1 TRTRHW
7 LTAPPHTHTNP
18 HTLGLN
24 PTTHPLLATV
34 SELPHHRTTLYT
46 TVLSAQTQPWIRDH
60 ALNHLPLL
68 PATAY
73 LDLALH
79 AGLPHVEDLT
89 IQAPLVLDQPRRLQ
103 VTVTEDDAGAQAV
116 LFLSQPQDADPDTPW
131 TSHATGTL
139 VQGSTTPATEQI
151 TAWPPAGATVVPLDD
166 AYDRLAD
173 AGYDYGPAFRGLRAL
188 WQRDGQVFAEVA
200 LPAEAGAV
208 DGFGLHPAL
217 LDAALHP
224 VPLGAVGELG
234 PGLLPFSWRGV
245 TLHAVGATVLR
256 VTLSVTGPDSVTL
269 TAADPAGAPV
279 LTVDEL
285 RLRAADL
292 TSLGGGAPRVLYEVI
307 WERVSGDPLAEC
319 AVLDL
324 TGDTVHTALP
334 RLQEA
339 LTTDQPLLVHTRNA
353 VTDPIDPDQAA
364 IWGLLRTAQTE
375 HPEQL
380 TIVDN
385 HDPANPPPANEPQLA
400 LRDGHHYA
408 PRLTPTPTT
417 TPETLPLDPNGSIL
431 ITGGTGTLG
440 TLIAQHLHHR
450 GYHHLTL
457 ASRTG
462 PTPDNHHLTD
472 IATIVACDTSDPTAL
487 TTLLDTINPP
497 LTAVIHTAAVLDDA
511 TITNLTPHQLHTV
524 WQPKAHTA
532 HLLHNLP
539 HLDAHLI
546 YFSSLAG
553 TLGNPG
559 QGNYAAANAYL
570 DALAHQR
577 HHNGKPTTSIAWG
590 LWADDSGMTGHLTTT
605 DRHRLHRTGLAPM
618 PATDALAL
626 FDAAVASG
634 APNQVAAVLDRAN
647 LDPANPLLRNLTRR
661 RAVAAPAVLP
671 SQDRAKA
678 LDQIVRSTVAVVLGH
693 GPGAIVDR
701 DRAFKELGFDSLTAV
716 ELRNRL
722 ATATGLR
729 LPATLIFD
737 HPTPAALIAHL
748 QDQLDPEHAAR
759 RPAPTTTATATT
771 DEPIAIIGMACR
783 YPGGVSAPE
792 ELWRLVADGVDA
804 ITEFPDNRGW
814 DLERLYHPDPD
825 HTGTSYTRHGGFLH
839 DADRFDPTFFGIS
852 PREAMAIDPQQR
864 LLLETAWEAIET
876 AGLNAERLRGTDT
889 GVFAGVMYHDY
900 ASRLGGAP
908 ADLEGYLA
916 TGSTGSV
923 ASGRISYQ
931 FGFEGPAVSVDT
943 ACSSSLVAI
952 HLAGQALRQGECG
965 LALAG
970 GVTVMASPDMYIE
983 FSRQRGL
990 APDGRCKSFS
1000 AEADGAAWSEGV
1012 GLLLLERL
1020 SDAKRN
1026 GHPIHAV
1033 IRGTAVNQDGASN
1046 GLTAPNGPA
1055 QERVIRQALAN
1066 AGLEIG
1072 DIDAIEAH
1080 GTGTTLGDPIEAGA
1094 ILRTYGDRERP
1105 VFLGSIKSNIGHA
1118 QAAAGVAGVIKMVEA
1133 LRHESL
1139 PRTLHA
1145 DDPSPHVDW
1154 TSGKVELLASAQPW
1168 PAGEQTRRAAVS
1180 SFGISGTNAHL
1191 ILEEPPRPAP
1201 VAATPEPVGPIGW
1214 LLSAH
1219 TEDGLRDQAGQL
1231 LRHLGDTAPTD
1242 VAATLAGRVQHPYR
1256 SVALGGSRD
1265 ELIAAVRAIAD
1276 GTDDPAVVRGA
1287 VADGDGLAF
1296 LFTGQGSQ
1304 RAAMG
1309 AGLLTTEPV
1318 FAAAFEEV
1326 CAAFDGRL
1334 GRPLREVILEADGE
1348 DLHRT
1353 DYTQPALFA
1362 VEVALYRLLTHHG
1375 LRPSHLAGHSIGEIT
1390 AAHVAGVLSLDDAA
1404 TLVAARGRLMRAL
1417 PTGGAMV
1424 AVGATEEEVLALL
1437 TGREAEVG
1445 IAAVNGPASV
1455 VLSGDEDVVLA
1466 VAGEL
1471 RAAGHRTQRLTV
1483 SHAFHSPRM
1492 EPMLDDF
1499 RREIAGLRFAAP
1511 TVPIVS
1517 TLTGELVGVDELSS
1531 PDHWVRHARGTVRFA
1546 AAIDRLGDA
1555 GVRLFVEVGPD
1566 AVLATMA
1573 AEMLGDATAVP
1584 VLRRDRPE
1592 HVSLLTALATA
1603 HTSGAAVEPAVWT
1616 GGGGRPVSLPPYAF
1630 QRRRLW
1636 LDVSPGAGDPTGLG
1650 LEAGAHP
1657 MLGAAVQLA
1666 GDGGLVFTGRLS
1678 VATHPWLA
1686 DHSVRGSIVVPG
1698 TALLDMA
1705 LHAAGRA
1712 GSPYLEELVLATPL
1726 VIERNGAVEVQVAVA
1741 PIDDGRG
1748 RIGIHARSGPDTD
1761 WTRHA
1766 EGTIGPEP
1774 SDEPAAGLP
1783 WPPSGP
1789 AVDVADLPDRVAAL
1803 GVDYGPAF
1811 HGLVAAW
1818 QNEHGLVSEVVL
1830 PEEAGSAQSFGV
1842 HPALL
1847 DAALH
1852 PLVAAGDELRLP
1864 FTWTGVR
1871 LHRSGATTLRTRLA
1885 ESGDGVALVAT
1896 DADGAPVISVSGLVT
1911 RPFTGVAPVLYQ
1923 VVWERVVGAPSA
1935 EEPLLLDLT
1944 GDTVH
1949 TALPRLQQALTTDQ
1963 PILAHT
1969 HNAVTD
1975 PINPDQAALW
1985 GLLRTAQTEHPNR
1998 LTIIDNHNPTNP
2010 PPANEPQLAN
2020 RNGHHYAPRLT
2031 PTPTPTP
2038 DQLPLDPNGSILITG
2053 GTGTLGALLAH
2064 HLHNRGYHHLTL
2076 ASRHGPTAPNAHHL
2090 T

>member
-1 TRTRHW
+1 
-7 LTAPPHTHTNP
+7 
-18 HTLGLN
+18 
-24 PTTHPLLATV
+24 
-34 SELPHHRTTLYT
+34 
-46 TVLSAQTQPWIRDH
+46 
-60 ALNHLPLL
+60 
-68 PATAY
+68 
-73 LDLALH
+73 
-79 AGLPHVEDLT
+79 
-89 IQAPLVLDQPRRLQ
+89 
-103 VTVTEDDAGAQAV
+103 
-116 LFLSQPQDADPDTPW
+116 
-131 TSHATGTL
+131 
-139 VQGSTTPATEQI
+139 
-151 TAWPPAGATVVPLDD
+151 
-166 AYDRLAD
+166 
-173 AGYDYGPAFRGLRAL
+173 
-188 WQRDGQVFAEVA
+188 
-200 LPAEAGAV
+200 
-208 DGFGLHPAL
+208 
-217 LDAALHP
+217 
-224 VPLGAVGELG
+224 
-234 PGLLPFSWRGV
+234 
-245 TLHAVGATVLR
+245 
-256 VTLSVTGPDSVTL
+256 
-269 TAADPAGAPV
+269 
-279 LTVDEL
+279 
-285 RLRAADL
+285 
-292 TSLGGGAPRVLYEVI
+292 
-307 WERVSGDPLAEC
+307 
-319 AVLDL
+319 
-324 TGDTVHTALP
+324 
-334 RLQEA
+334 
-339 LTTDQPLLVHTRNA
+339 
-353 VTDPIDPDQAA
+353 
-364 IWGLLRTAQTE
+364 
-375 HPEQL
+375 
-380 TIVDN
+380 
-385 HDPANPPPANEPQLA
+385 
-400 LRDGHHYA
+400 
-408 PRLTPTPTT
+408 PTPT
-417 TPETLPLDPNGSIL
+417 I
-431 ITGGTGTLG
+431 
-440 TLIAQHLHHR
+440 
-450 GYHHLTL
+450 
-457 ASRTG
+457 
-462 PTPDNHHLTD
+462 
-472 IATIVACDTSDPTAL
+472 
-487 TTLLDTINPP
+487 
-497 LTAVIHTAAVLDDA
+497 
-511 TITNLTPHQLHTV
+511 
-524 WQPKAHTA
+524 
-532 HLLHNLP
+532 
-539 HLDAHLI
+539 
-546 YFSSLAG
+546 
-553 TLGNPG
+553 
-559 QGNYAAANAYL
+559 
-570 DALAHQR
+570 
-577 HHNGKPTTSIAWG
+577 
-590 LWADDSGMTGHLTTT
+590 
-605 DRHRLHRTGLAPM
+605 
-618 PATDALAL
+618 
-626 FDAAVASG
+626 
-634 APNQVAAVLDRAN
+634 
-647 LDPANPLLRNLTRR
+647 
-661 RAVAAPAVLP
+661 
-671 SQDRAKA
+671 
-678 LDQIVRSTVAVVLGH
+678 
-693 GPGAIVDR
+693 
-701 DRAFKELGFDSLTAV
+701 
-716 ELRNRL
+716 
-722 ATATGLR
+722 TAT
-729 LPATLIFD
+729 
-737 HPTPAALIAHL
+737 
-748 QDQLDPEHAAR
+748 
-759 RPAPTTTATATT
+759 TT

-783 YPGGVSAPE
+783 YPGGVDTPE

-900 ASRLGGAP
+900 ASRLGRAP

-1000 AEADGAAWSEGV
+1000 AGADGAAWSEGV

-1020 SDAKRN
+1020 SDAQRN

-1072 DIDAIEAH
+1072 DVDAIEAH

-1094 ILRTYGDRERP
+1094 ILRTYGDRDRP

-1154 TSGKVELLASAQPW
+1154 TSGTVELLASAQPW

-1201 VAATPEPVGPIGW
+1201 AAATSEPTGPTSW

-1231 LRHLGDTAPTD
+1231 LRHLGDATPAD

-1265 ELIAAVRAIAD
+1265 ELIAAVRALAD
-1276 GTDDPAVVRGA
+1276 GTDDPAAIRGV

-1304 RAAMG
+1304 RSRMG

-1334 GRPLREVILEADGE
+1334 ERPLREVILEADGE

-1362 VEVALYRLLTHHG
+1362 VEVALYRLLTHSG

-1424 AVGATEEEVLALL
+1424 AVGATEDEVLPLL
-1437 TGREAEVG
+1437 AGREAEAG

-1466 VAGEL
+1466 VASEL
-1471 RAAGHRTQRLTV
+1471 RATGHRTQRLTV

-1499 RREIAGLRFAAP
+1499 RREIDGLHFAAP

-1546 AAIDRLGDA
+1546 AAIDRLSDA

-1573 AEMLGDATAVP
+1573 AEMLRDATAVP
-1584 VLRRDRPE
+1584 VLRRGRPE
-1592 HVSLLTALATA
+1592 NVSLLAALATA
-1603 HTSGAAVEPAVWT
+1603 HTRGAAVDPAVWT

-1630 QRRRLW
+1630 RRRRLW
-1636 LDVSPGAGDPTGLG
+1636 LDAPPGAGDPTGLG

-1657 MLGAAVQLA
+1657 MLGAAVHLA

-1712 GSPYLEELVLATPL
+1712 GLPYLEELVLATPL
-1726 VIERNGAVEVQVAVA
+1726 MIERNGAVEVQVAVA
-1741 PIDDGRG
+1741 LIDGGRG
-1748 RIGIHARSGPDTD
+1748 RIGIHARFGPDAE

-1774 SDEPAAGLP
+1774 SGEPAAALP

-1789 AVDVADLPDRVAAL
+1789 TVDVADLPDRVAAL

-1818 QNEHGLVSEVVL
+1818 QTEHGPASEAVL
-1830 PEEAGSAQSFGV
+1830 PDEAGAAQSFGV

-1871 LHRSGATTLRTRLA
+1871 LHRSGATTLRTRFV
-1885 ESGDGVALVAT
+1885 ENEDGVALVAT
-1896 DADGAPVISVSGLVT
+1896 DTDGAPVISVTGLIT
-1911 RPFTGVAPVLYQ
+1911 RPFTGVSPVLYR
-1923 VVWERVVGAPSA
+1923 VVWERVVGAA
-1935 EEPLLLDLT
+1935 AVEEPLILDL
-1944 GDTVH
+1944 
-1949 TALPRLQQALTTDQ
+1949 
-1963 PILAHT
+1963 
-1969 HNAVTD
+1969 
-1975 PINPDQAALW
+1975 
-1985 GLLRTAQTEHPNR
+1985 
-1998 LTIIDNHNPTNP
+1998 
-2010 PPANEPQLAN
+2010 
-2020 RNGHHYAPRLT
+2020 
-2031 PTPTPTP
+2031 
-2038 DQLPLDPNGSILITG
+2038 
-2053 GTGTLGALLAH
+2053 
-2064 HLHNRGYHHLTL
+2064 
-2076 ASRHGPTAPNAHHL
+2076 
-2090 T
+2090 